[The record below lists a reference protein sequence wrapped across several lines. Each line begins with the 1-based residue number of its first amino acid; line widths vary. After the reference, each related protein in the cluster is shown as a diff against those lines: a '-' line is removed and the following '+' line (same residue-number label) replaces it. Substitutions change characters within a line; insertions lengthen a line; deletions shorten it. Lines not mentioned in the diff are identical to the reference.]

1 MFFKK
6 KQKRFLVRLTKRGN
20 QFPLGIIE
28 AKDEKE
34 LLGKLSDLI
43 IERVGEENAKQFTT
57 IRITNLETLQEV
69 KLPNPFSTE
78 LAESTIETS
87 EKSKDSS
94 DKLITGDILV
104 DQFINFLRFNNEII
118 KVMLTESTKAI
129 TQAYAEA
136 IKTVMSLPYQPQ
148 ESTANTFES
157 MIKFVDS
164 LRWIIENKDKI
175 NQVLSSQFSQST
187 QVGESK

>member
-1 MFFKK
+1 MLFKK
-6 KQKRFLVRLTKRGN
+6 KGKRFLVRLTKRGN

-78 LAESTIETS
+78 AELITETS

-129 TQAYAEA
+129 TSAYAEA

-157 MIKFVDS
+157 MLKFVES

-175 NQVLSSQFSQST
+175 NQVLSSQISQST
-187 QVGESK
+187 NVGESK